1 MEIETDNAKEVS
13 SKNCEDVINSAAGKV
28 RIERFP
34 ICLCV
39 YAGNYASD
47 ALLRPK
53 KKKKVYCFPFAFSI
67 QGEGFF
73 RSKYSASASLPASVL
88 LEKHPKP

>member
-1 MEIETDNAKEVS
+1 MQKKFLQ
-13 SKNCEDVINSAAGKV
+13 KNCEDVINSAAGKV

-53 KKKKVYCFPFAFSI
+53 KKKFIVFHLPFPYKVKGSSGQNILP
-67 QGEGFF
+67 QHL
-73 RSKYSASASLPASVL
+73 SLHQSF
-88 LEKHPKP
+88 

>member
-1 MEIETDNAKEVS
+1 MQKKFLQ
-13 SKNCEDVINSAAGKV
+13 KNCEDVINSAAGKV

-53 KKKKVYCFPFAFSI
+53 KKKVYCFPFAFSI